1 MSGERT
7 PEASVAIPAVISK
20 SVVIIDLCSDSSDD
34 EEVVVSPAS
43 AIVPVASHASL
54 ARPSSPEFCEDAGSK
69 EELREPGTET
79 CFNSIQFWC
88 ASWFVS
94 PRWCCCAFV

>member
-1 MSGERT
+1 MSGERI

-34 EEVVVSPAS
+34 EEVVVSPVS
-43 AIVPVASHASL
+43 AIVPVASHA
-54 ARPSSPEFCEDAGSK
+54 RPSSPDFSEDAGSE
-69 EELREPGTET
+69 EELRKPGTET
-79 CFNSIQFWC
+79 CLTQFKFGVLHGLC
-88 ASWFVS
+88 P

>member
-20 SVVIIDLCSDSSDD
+20 SVVIIDLCSDSSDAD
-34 EEVVVSPAS
+34 EAVMSPAS
-43 AIVPVASHASL
+43 AIVPVASHA
-54 ARPSSPEFCEDAGSK
+54 RPASPDFCEDAGSE

-79 CFNSIQFWC
+79 CFNFI
-88 ASWFVS
+88 
-94 PRWCCCAFV
+94 